1 MTNELAVFQYQAAD
15 VRVVRDEQGEP
26 WWVAKDVAEI
36 LGYVWNATKTVS
48 TVPDEWKGVGVVS
61 TPGGLQEMITLSEQG
76 LYFFLGRSEKP
87 GALPMQKWIAGDV
100 LPAIR
105 RTGSFSMSIPR
116 TLPEALRLYAME
128 IEKREIVETQLAIAA
143 PKVAFFDVVADSK
156 DAIEMGRVA
165 KVLDCGIGRNRLFQF
180 LRDEKVLMHNNV
192 PYQTFVDRRYFRVV
206 EQTYN
211 KSDGSVHVSTKT
223 LVYQKGLQF
232 ILKSLGKTSKSL
244 VVMH

>member
-1 MTNELAVFQYQAAD
+1 MTNELAVFNYQGDD
-15 VRVVRDEQGEP
+15 VRVVRDEQGNF
-26 WWVAKDVAEI
+26 WWVARDVADI
-36 LGYVWNATKTVS
+36 LNISDPQTIKERLDEDEHGKTVIIDS
-48 TVPDEWKGVGVVS
+48 MGRG
-61 TPGGLQEMITLSEQG
+61 QETSIISESG
-76 LYFFLGRSEKP
+76 LYAAIARSNKP
-87 GALPMQKWIAGDV
+87 EAKAFQRWVRKEV
-100 LPAIR
+100 LPSIRKTGGYSLAI
-105 RTGSFSMSIPR
+105 PK

-143 PKVAFFDVVADSK
+143 PKVEFFDAVADSK

>member
-26 WWVAKDVAEI
+26 WWVAREVADI
-36 LGYVWNATKTVS
+36 LGITETSTIIERLDEEEWRKTRLL
-48 TVPDEWKGVGVVS
+48 DARGAE
-61 TPGGLQEMITLSEQG
+61 QELFVISESG
-76 LYFFLGRSEKP
+76 LYGAISRSNKP
-87 GALPMQKWIAGDV
+87 AAKDFQRWVRKEV
-100 LPAIR
+100 LPSIR
-105 RTGSFSMSIPR
+105 KTGSYSMSIPR

-143 PKVAFFDVVADSK
+143 PKVEFFNAVADSK

-165 KVLDCGIGRNRLFQF
+165 KVLDCGVGRNKLFQF
-180 LRDEKVLMHNNV
+180 LRDQKVLMHNNM

-206 EQTYN
+206 EQAYN
-211 KSDGSVHVSTKT
+211 KPDGSVHVSTKT

-232 ILKSLGKTSKSL
+232 ILKSLGKRSKSL
-244 VVMH
+244 VVIH

>member
-1 MTNELAVFQYQAAD
+1 MTNELAVFNYQGDD
-15 VRVVRDEQGEP
+15 VRVVRDEQGNF
-26 WWVAKDVAEI
+26 WWVARDVADI
-36 LGYVWNATKTVS
+36 LNISDPQTIKERLDEDEHGKTVIIDS
-48 TVPDEWKGVGVVS
+48 MGRG
-61 TPGGLQEMITLSEQG
+61 QETSIISESG
-76 LYFFLGRSEKP
+76 LYAAIARSNKP
-87 GALPMQKWIAGDV
+87 EAKAFQRWVRKEV
-100 LPAIR
+100 LPSIRKTGGYSLAI
-105 RTGSFSMSIPR
+105 PK

-143 PKVAFFDVVADSK
+143 PKVEFFDAVADSK

-192 PYQTFVDRRYFRVV
+192 PYQTFVDRRYFRVI